1 MSSVGRK
8 SFAKPPRAS
17 GEGFENIKAAK
28 ETFCDL
34 TYQIRCLNELY
45 NQLIPQ
51 ANGNHRRAS
60 CSAGDYQDGGPQRDP
75 KVLQQLRLLKANLRS
90 KYLGNPLLFSS
101 LEHLKVVVMF
111 DGQKQPF
118 FDFRLRPVSDYPV
131 GYPFL
136 IDDNEG
142 TIVGLSEAIYRKVL
156 KAVQAEK
163 EGRGFE
169 EGDNNSL
176 NRSHNNSH
184 AAEEEGMIRVNVKEE
199 EVDDDEEEEE
209 VVELITLDD
218 DSEDEMQQEER
229 YNSQG
234 IPQGSA
240 NSAAAASVAVPP
252 AAPATVRGH
261 QMNPRR
267 LSTTVFSSKSKP
279 HSQLP
284 LSHKSSN
291 KRPAANLN
299 AAQPQGNS
307 KRAKTS
313 TAPKTSSSTRAK
325 TASQAVAEHF
335 LASADFRKAAD
346 GQKFDCPLCEKPYM
360 KAAMKDH
367 LELAHTNPN
376 QYVPYRCTY
385 PGCTYT
391 NVWGVNARAH
401 ARREHNGEQY
411 IVKPTAA
418 VVVPTRTSGSP
429 SLASSSSSSS
439 AANRATTTAST
450 TSPFTP
456 FASTSQQH
464 QQPSTSASTSAST
477 AQRLSAEDYLR
488 AHCPAY
494 VAAKNASTKVK
505 CPECSKSMYK
515 YLLMKHFIALHLRL
529 KPYQCQWQ
537 GCSYTTGWRSNAARH
552 VKEQHNGS
560 YPQYIVYR
568 EE

>member
-60 CSAGDYQDGGPQRDP
+60 CSAGDYQEGGPQRDP

-111 DGQKQPF
+111 DEKKQPF

-131 GYPFL
+131 GYPFF

-156 KAVQAEK
+156 KAVQEEE

-176 NRSHNNSH
+176 NRSHNHSH
-184 AAEEEGMIRVNVKEE
+184 AAEKGMIRVNIKE

-209 VVELITLDD
+209 KVELITLDD
-218 DSEDEMQQEER
+218 DSDDEMQQEER
-229 YNSQG
+229 YNS
-234 IPQGSA
+234 PGSA
-240 NSAAAASVAVPP
+240 NSAAAAASVAVPP
-252 AAPATVRGH
+252 AASATVRGH

-284 LSHKSSN
+284 LSHKNNN

-307 KRAKTS
+307 KRAKIS
-313 TAPKTSSSTRAK
+313 TAPGTSSSSTRAK

-335 LASADFRKAAD
+335 LASADFRKAAE

-367 LELAHTNPN
+367 LELAHTKRG

-401 ARREHNGEQY
+401 ARREHNGRNGEQY
-411 IVKPTAA
+411 IVKTAAA
-418 VVVPTRTSGSP
+418 VVVPKTPGF

-439 AANRATTTAST
+439 AANRATTTTAST
-450 TSPFTP
+450 TTSTLSA
-456 FASTSQQH
+456 ASTSQQQQH
-464 QQPSTSASTSAST
+464 QRPSTSTST
-477 AQRLSAEDYLR
+477 AQMLSSFEDYLR
-488 AHCPAY
+488 SKCPAY
-494 VAAKNASTKVK
+494 VAAKTARTRVT
-505 CPECSKSMYK
+505 CPDCSKSMYK
-515 YLLMKHFIALHLRL
+515 FLLMEHFIALHLRL
-529 KPYQCQWQ
+529 KPYHCQWP
-537 GCSYTTGWRSNAARH
+537 GCSFTTGYRAHAARH
-552 VKEQHNGS
+552 VKNVHKGS
-560 YPQYIVYR
+560 SYAQYIVYR